1 MTERNYDDLKERV
14 NEIIKNGDSY
24 IPMNTS
30 KESLCGDDLLKA
42 DFGMLASATSLQKA
56 AMAISAMKEAKQ
68 DMEKVGG
75 YYGIVL
81 FMKLFAGIL
90 EED

>member
-24 IPMNTS
+24 ILMNTS
-30 KESLCGDDLLKA
+30 KESLCGDDLKA

-68 DMEKVGG
+68 NM
-75 YYGIVL
+75 
-81 FMKLFAGIL
+81 
-90 EED
+90 